1 MNKNYHN
8 EIKDLFYLEPI
19 IYNDSRG
26 YFFEAYSDNDFK
38 KTNFIQDNESKSKF
52 GVLRGIHFQKKPYEQ
67 SKLVRVLLGQ
77 IQDVAVDLRLNS
89 PTYKKYFSI
98 ILDDKNKKQLFI
110 PRGFGHAFLTLS
122 TEAIVS
128 YKVDQSYNNVSESG
142 IRYNDPS
149 INIKW
154 QLNDNKI
161 ILSNKDNKLS
171 YLLSNK

>member
-1 MNKNYHN
+1 M
-8 EIKDLFYLEPI
+8 
-19 IYNDSRG
+19 
-26 YFFEAYSDNDFK
+26 
-38 KTNFIQDNESKSKF
+38 
-52 GVLRGIHFQKKPYEQ
+52 
-67 SKLVRVLLGQ
+67 
-77 IQDVAVDLRLNS
+77 NS

-154 QLNDNKI
+154 QLNDNEI